1 MQLITQVLGWSRA
14 PGLLLWGEGPVRG
27 CPLHWA
33 MLSTSHVETGLGK
46 SWAPSRQQTSFPRRC
61 QSASEDGAWE
71 PGHGMYAS
79 CMAAEGGW
87 ATATALGAP
96 GHQTGRGTLSRPEA
110 ASLPWSCYV
119 LCALLGS
126 RTLARPQEPHQ
137 GLLWEVEWGE
147 PAPWGLPV
155 RSCEAQAKAGGLGGM
170 GGGGKALA
178 SLWDWDSCELDQDWW
193 AS

>member
-1 MQLITQVLGWSRA
+1 MGRGPCPRA
-14 PGLLLWGEGPVRG
+14 SPT
-27 CPLHWA
+27 HWA
-33 MLSTSHVETGLGK
+33 MLSTSHVKTGLGK

-71 PGHGMYAS
+71 PGHGVYTS
-79 CMAAEGGW
+79 CMAAEGGR
-87 ATATALGAP
+87 AAATALGAA

-110 ASLPWSCYV
+110 AFLPWSCNV

-126 RTLARPQEPHQ
+126 RTLARPQGPHQ
-137 GLLWEVEWGE
+137 GLLGVEWGE
-147 PAPWGLPV
+147 PAPWGLPLQ
-155 RSCEAQAKAGGLGGM
+155 SCCEAQAKAGGLGGM

-178 SLWDWDSCELDQDWW
+178 SQWHWNSRELDQAWW